1 MSGVPCSPARSQRGD
16 ELPHRARTEPGGT
29 GLPPYETAKRQPAC
43 VFPHGGPR
51 PPAHAA
57 CLTRGRSRKSRAR
70 GCAGCARF
78 ELLRPGN
85 APVCDGHTRERLP
98 AAPLKSGQGLFGSLG
113 PPLRRFVR
121 NEPSSRTSVHA
132 AASCPPG
139 LSRTTLHSRRGS
151 FAAMHALGTAS
162 LSRVVQVHR
171 PTLSAATPPRSAR
184 TVRRAFALRR
194 GASRCGVF
202 TDRRACARITD
213 CVVGCPAKLRAGHP
227 CGRLL
232 RAFAV
237 SSSRSFDRGERPR
250 RVALLVV

>member
-1 MSGVPCSPARSQRGD
+1 MRCVRTTSRRPMSGVPWFPARSQRSD

-29 GLPPYETAKRQPAC
+29 GLSPYKTAERQPAR
-43 VFPHGGPR
+43 VLPHVGSR

-57 CLTRGRSRKSRAR
+57 CLTRGRSRKRRAR

-85 APVCDGHTRERLP
+85 APVCDEHTRERLP

-132 AASCPPG
+132 AASCSPG

-151 FAAMHALGTAS
+151 FAAMHALGTVLLTKPDA
-162 LSRVVQVHR
+162 
-171 PTLSAATPPRSAR
+171 
-184 TVRRAFALRR
+184 
-194 GASRCGVF
+194 GASPDPQCSDPTSVRKDRPSRFRASEERIAVGVF
-202 TDRRACARITD
+202 TDTVRAPGSLTASWVVRRSCEPVTLASD
-213 CVVGCPAKLRAGHP
+213 CCE
-227 CGRLL
+227 RL
-232 RAFAV
+232 
-237 SSSRSFDRGERPR
+237 P
-250 RVALLVV
+250 

>member
-1 MSGVPCSPARSQRGD
+1 MSGVPWFPARSQRSD

-29 GLPPYETAKRQPAC
+29 GLSPYKTAERQPAC
-43 VFPHGGPR
+43 VFPHGGSR

-57 CLTRGRSRKSRAR
+57 CLTRGRSRKRRAR

-113 PPLRRFVR
+113 PPLRRFLR
-121 NEPSSRTSVHA
+121 NEPSSRTSVRA

-139 LSRTTLHSRRGS
+139 LSQTTLHSRRGS
-151 FAAMHALGTAS
+151 FAAMHALGTVLLTKPDAGAS
-162 LSRVVQVHR
+162 PDPQCSDPTSVRKDRPSR
-171 PTLSAATPPRSAR
+171 S
-184 TVRRAFALRR
+184 RAFGGAHRGRR
-194 GASRCGVF
+194 LHRH
-202 TDRRACARITD
+202 RACARITD
-213 CVVGCPAKLRAGHP
+213 CVVGCPAKLRAGHSSE
-227 CGRLL
+227 RLL